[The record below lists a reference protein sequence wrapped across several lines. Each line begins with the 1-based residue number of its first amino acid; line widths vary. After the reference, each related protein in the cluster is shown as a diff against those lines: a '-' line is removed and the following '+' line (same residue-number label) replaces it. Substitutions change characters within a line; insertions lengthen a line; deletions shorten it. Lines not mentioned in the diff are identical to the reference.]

1 MQLPFEKSRHYSN
14 GRQITPFCRYILR
27 CQNWSLRALAR
38 STNPFMEGS
47 ASEVYTFCKETER
60 ASVFTLHS
68 LVDTMTVLTD
78 AGPTVLTYNKQTYS
92 HFLFRSATRRPVFIF
107 SSEAAIVWWQFH
119 NFHHQTKGSP
129 TACHKSC
136 VWGFMLLE
144 SYFRDIILLIF
155 PTLMLGFSSGDVS
168 AKLTC
173 QLFDLI

>member
-1 MQLPFEKSRHYSN
+1 MSKLVIKSTGEVDKS
-14 GRQITPFCRYILR
+14 
-27 CQNWSLRALAR
+27 
-38 STNPFMEGS
+38 FMEGS

-78 AGPTVLTYNKQTYS
+78 AGPTVLTSNKQTYS
-92 HFLFRSATRRPVFIF
+92 HFLFRPATRRPVFIF

-129 TACHKSC
+129 TACHHSC
-136 VWGFMLLE
+136 VWGFMLLKL
-144 SYFRDIILLIF
+144 YFRDIILLIF